1 VNSLILVTTI
11 VGLLQLINIGS
22 TTALYAILSLSTLAL
37 YISYVIP
44 IIFFTLARF
53 RGDHIPYG
61 PFRLGRWGMPLN
73 LFSIVY
79 GIFIIIWL
87 PFPPYMPVTSLNMN
101 YGGPVV
107 GAVIIFALIDWFI
120 WGKKRFSVPVDKVGV
135 YE

>member
-1 VNSLILVTTI
+1 MNSLILVTTI

-22 TTALYAILSLSTLAL
+22 STALYAILSLSTLAL
-37 YISYVIP
+37 YISYVFP
-44 IIFFTLARF
+44 IVFFALARF

-61 PFRLGRWGMPLN
+61 PFQLGRWGLPIN

-87 PFPPYMPVTSLNMN
+87 PWPPFMPLTRVNMN

-107 GAVIIFALIDWFI
+107 GIVIIFALIDWFI
-120 WGKKRFSVPVDKVGV
+120 WGKKRFAVPVEKVGA

>member
-1 VNSLILVTTI
+1 MNSLVLVTI
-11 VGLLQLINIGS
+11 LVGLLQLINIGS
-22 TTALYAILSLSTLAL
+22 TTALYAILSLSLLAL
-37 YISYVIP
+37 YLSYVIP
-44 IIFFTLARF
+44 IFFFALARL

-61 PFRLGRWGMPLN
+61 PFRLGRWGMPIN

-87 PFPPYMPVTSLNMN
+87 PFPPYMPVTALNMN

-107 GAVIIFALIDWFI
+107 GFVIIFALIDWFI
-120 WGKKRFSVPVDKVGV
+120 WGKKRFTVPVDKVGF